1 MNPRQRQ
8 GLLLVLIAAVGLLGV
23 FLLIANYVSSVSRQ
37 VGPMTTVLRLVHGI
51 QPYQGVSADDL
62 GEFSLPQKWV
72 QSNALTD
79 PSQALGL
86 VSQVALPPGT
96 ELQQGML
103 TQAPALTPG
112 NEEIAI
118 LVNTETG
125 VAGQVQP
132 GDHVDIVANYQ
143 ASQTTGARN
152 RSEVIVPSALV
163 LKVGTQGSSSVQ
175 PVLGTGS
182 GQPMTFSLT
191 PAQVLK
197 VSYAQGFAQSVR
209 LSIVAPGTAPG
220 TAQHTPRPYA
230 PRAP

>member
-8 GLLLVLIAAVGLLGV
+8 GLLLVFIAAVGLLGV

-37 VGPMTTVLRLVHGI
+37 VGPMTTVLRLVHTI

-62 GEFSLPQKWV
+62 GEISLPQKWA
-72 QSNALTD
+72 SGNALTD

-86 VSQVALPPGT
+86 VSKVMLAPGT

-112 NEEIAI
+112 QAEIAI

-125 VAGQVQP
+125 VAGQVSP

-143 ASQTTGARN
+143 AGQNTGARN

-163 LKVGTQGSSSVQ
+163 LKVGTQGSSASV
-175 PVLGTGS
+175 GTS
-182 GQPMTFSLT
+182 QGQPMTFSLT
-191 PAQVLK
+191 PAQVLR

-209 LSIVAPGTAPG
+209 LSIVAPGTVPG
-220 TAQHTPRPYA
+220 TPRRIPRAYA
-230 PRAP
+230 PRIP